1 MSKTKKLITEY
12 KAQWIDLR
20 FTDTRGKEQ
29 HITIPAA
36 AFSDSLLSTG
46 KLFDGSSI
54 AGWKKINESDMML
67 VPDDTTATLDPFSDE
82 PTLNVRCNVNEPTT
96 MEGYDRDPRTI
107 SQRAETYLITSGIAD
122 QAFFGPEPEFF
133 IFDSIRWKVDTSS
146 CYYKIDSEEAAW
158 SSAINYEGGNLGH
171 RPDIKGGYFPVP
183 PVDSMHNIRG
193 AMSNAMQSQGLTI
206 EVHHH
211 EVGTAGQC
219 EISTKYNTLI
229 KKADE
234 VQIFKYSVHNV
245 AHNYGKTATFMPKPL
260 IGDNG
265 SGMHIHLSLVR
276 KNKNLFDGNGYAGLS
291 DTALYF
297 IGGIIK
303 HAKALNAFTNA
314 STNSYKRLIPGYEAP
329 VSLAYSAKNRSAA
342 IRIPFESNPQARRIE
357 IRFPDPSANPYL
369 AFSALLMAGIDGI
382 QQKLSPGDP
391 TEQDL
396 YNLCPNT
403 TNIGTV
409 AKSLTE
415 ALDALDKDRAFLQ
428 EGNVFSSDAIDAYI
442 ALKRDECQQLD
453 NSTHPVEFK
462 LYYSL

>member
-36 AFSDSLLSTG
+36 EFNDSLLSTG

-67 VPDDTTATLDPFSDE
+67 LPDDTTATLDPFSDE

-96 MEGYDRDPRTI
+96 MEGYDKDPRTI
-107 SQRAETYLITSGIAD
+107 SKRAETYLSTSGIAE

-193 AMSNAMQSQGLTI
+193 AISNALQSQGLTV

-219 EISTKYNTLI
+219 EISTKYNTLV

-297 IGGIIK
+297 IGGVIK

-382 QQKLSPGDP
+382 KKKLSPGDP

-396 YNLCPNT
+396 YNLCPKI
-403 TNIGTV
+403 TNISTV

-415 ALDALDKDRAFLQ
+415 ALDELDKDRAFLQ
-428 EGNVFSSDAIDAYI
+428 EGNVFSSDTIDAYI
-442 ALKRDECQQLD
+442 DLKREECQQLD
-453 NSTHPVEFK
+453 NATHPVEFK